1 MPQASYNQPQGVPLR
16 AERRLTHQAPALSY
30 HLCGAA
36 LCLVSDP
43 RTGHFQTPLERSEI
57 TCHHRLRAHTVVA
70 PGDDGEM
77 LLHRL
82 SVV

>member
-1 MPQASYNQPQGVPLR
+1 M
-16 AERRLTHQAPALSY
+16 
-30 HLCGAA
+30 
-36 LCLVSDP
+36 CLVSDP